1 MGQHS
6 AHQPAVGRTQRSS
19 MWNLKVEL
27 TSGPQQFVGS
37 LGHEKIWPI
46 VYNDLWNIQ
55 HEYGSSVGKYEP
67 LTTWD
72 MPPRSPKYFFLHIQS
87 LICHEQFSTPAY
99 FLRRSLG
106 TAFSV
111 TCDELHVMN
120 WILFWVQYSIWMIQQ
135 ETNHMISHIY
145 IWLYIYILYI
155 YIPCYTCTCYTPIIT
170 IAYIN
175 IWPRPS
181 EAAFRRKVCAWE
193 TSWLGLPSMGH

>member
-145 IWLYIYILYI
+145 IYDYIYILYI
-155 YIPCYTCTCYTPIIT
+155 YISHVIHVHVIH
-170 IAYIN
+170 
-175 IWPRPS
+175 
-181 EAAFRRKVCAWE
+181 
-193 TSWLGLPSMGH
+193 L

>member
-72 MPPRSPKYFFLHIQS
+72 MPPRSPEYFFYTFRVWFVTSSFPRRPISFAGPLELLS
-87 LICHEQFSTPAY
+87 PWPAMNYMWWTEYFFGFNTPYGWYSKKLITWY
-99 FLRRSLG
+99 
-106 TAFSV
+106 
-111 TCDELHVMN
+111 
-120 WILFWVQYSIWMIQQ
+120 
-135 ETNHMISHIY
+135 HIY
-145 IWLYIYILYI
+145 IYMIIYIYIIYI

-175 IWPRPS
+175 I
-181 EAAFRRKVCAWE
+181 
-193 TSWLGLPSMGH
+193 